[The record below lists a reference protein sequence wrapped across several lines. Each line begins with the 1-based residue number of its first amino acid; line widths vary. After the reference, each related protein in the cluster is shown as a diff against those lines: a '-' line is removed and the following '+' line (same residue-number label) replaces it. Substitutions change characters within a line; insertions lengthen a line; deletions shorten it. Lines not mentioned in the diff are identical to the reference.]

1 MLMTFY
7 NWDNADNVKL
17 FLQMASRADNSNNA
31 WNVNY
36 NANVNNN
43 NVNNSNNNGVRPVIT
58 VLKTNL
64 S

>member
-1 MLMTFY
+1 MY
-7 NWDNADNVKL
+7 GSPNA
-17 FLQMASRADNSNNA
+17 SNSNNA

-36 NANVNNN
+36 DAYVGNISVD
-43 NVNNSNNNGVRPVIT
+43 SPYFIGVRPVIT

>member
-17 FLQMASRADNSNNA
+17 FLQMASLADNSNNA

-43 NVNNSNNNGVRPVIT
+43 DVNNSNNNGVRPVIT
-58 VLKTNL
+58 VSKSQLG
-64 S
+64 

>member
-31 WNVNY
+31 WNVNFGAY
-36 NANVNNN
+36 VGNISVGL
-43 NVNNSNNNGVRPVIT
+43 SDDIGIHPVIT
-58 VLKTNL
+58 ISKSQLD
-64 S
+64 

>member
-43 NVNNSNNNGVRPVIT
+43 DVNNSNNNGVPPSYRSI
-58 VLKTNL
+58 KI
-64 S
+64 